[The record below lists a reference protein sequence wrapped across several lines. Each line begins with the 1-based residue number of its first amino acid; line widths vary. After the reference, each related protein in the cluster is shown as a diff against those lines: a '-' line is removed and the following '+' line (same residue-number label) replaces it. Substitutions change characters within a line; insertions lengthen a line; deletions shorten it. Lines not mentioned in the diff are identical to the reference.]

1 MQTQTLPPL
10 ALALG
15 RLRTPRPAPRAW
27 PFAPLPSTPPPAP
40 EPAPRNDFLVV
51 TLAPTL
57 LKTATLDELPAIP
70 EIPGAE
76 AARTTY
82 WFDL

>member
-1 MQTQTLPPL
+1 MKTLELPPI
-10 ALALG
+10 ASALG
-15 RLRTPRPAPRAW
+15 RLRQNRPAPRAW
-27 PFAPLPSTPPPAP
+27 PFAPLASAPTPATAP
-40 EPAPRNDFLVV
+40 EPRNDFLIT
-51 TLAPTL
+51 TLAPGL
-57 LKTATLDELPAIP
+57 LKTTTPDVLPAMP